1 MKYINNLLLTIVF
14 AFSGTVIFGQSD
26 SAGMVKYSTDF
37 KFKEGIY
44 INFDQVKENDPIPKS
59 RILTSVDYDDQYF
72 FDHLQDQ
79 KKIYYYDKIGT
90 KHELVVKN
98 LWGYSR
104 NGFLYININGS
115 FFRITYIGKI
125 CHFVAMQTTYTNAYN
140 NPYYNN
146 NYYYSPYQYN
156 PQTYQ
161 TTEMRQYLLD
171 FETGKVYD
179 YNDESIEILLMKD
192 PELYDEY
199 MALRKKKKK
208 QLKFLYI
215 RKFNERNPLYFLKS
229 SNN

>member
-104 NGFLYININGS
+104 NGFLYININGN

-125 CHFVAMQTTYTNAYN
+125 CHFVATQTTYMNSYN
-140 NPYYNN
+140 NPYYN

-215 RKFNERNPLYFLKS
+215 RKFNEQNPLYFPKS